1 MTSPTP
7 AVITGASGFVGRRL
21 AGHFPGAS
29 ALALGGEDWRERIV
43 AAPLAGAA
51 VFHLAARVHR
61 AGRQDEGL
69 FHRDNV
75 EKTEMLARTAAKRGA
90 IHLVFMSSVKVLGE
104 ESDVPFTTEAPY
116 APQDAYGRSKRRAEE
131 VLRAVGRETKLRVTI
146 VRSPLVYGAGAGGNL
161 EALRRLCDSPWPLPF
176 GGIRNRRSWI
186 HVDDLASLLVACLE
200 PGGTPFRTFHAAHP
214 LPLATPDLVSGLR
227 RALGRPARL
236 VCVPP
241 AMVEAGAALVGK
253 AAAAR
258 RLTRSLLLDGT
269 AATRELGWGATRHAE
284 QAFMDL
290 ARGPA

>member
-1 MTSPTP
+1 MTRTPP

-21 AGHFPGAS
+21 SGHFPGAA
-29 ALALGGEDWRERIV
+29 ALALGGEDWRERIG

-61 AGRQDEGL
+61 AGSQDEAL
-69 FHRDNV
+69 FHRDNA
-75 EKTEMLARTAAKRGA
+75 EKSEVLARAAAQRGA

-116 APQDAYGRSKRRAEE
+116 APQDAYGRSKQRAEE
-131 VLRAVGRETKLRVTI
+131 ALRAVARETKLRVTI

-161 EALRRLCDSPWPLPF
+161 AALRRLCDTPWPLPF

-186 HVDDLASLLVACLE
+186 HVDDLATLLAACRQ
-200 PGGTPFRTFHAAHP
+200 PGGAPFRIFHAAHP

-227 RALGRPARL
+227 SALGRPARL
-236 VCVPP
+236 VSVPP

-258 RLTRSLLLDGT
+258 RLTRSLLLDGME
-269 AATRELGWGATRHAE
+269 ATRELGWSATRHAE
-284 QAFMDL
+284 QALIDL
-290 ARGPA
+290 ARGPT